1 MRLLLDS
8 QVVYLWM
15 TGGTLPRVAQQAI
28 GDERNHLAVSA
39 ATFWE
44 LGIKRARGK
53 LPLTEEHLAALLDTD
68 LEPLAISPAHALAAA
83 ALPPLHADPF
93 DRMLVAQA
101 QVEGMT
107 LVGGDAVFAAY
118 GAEVLWD

>member
-15 TGGTLPRVAQQAI
+15 TAGELPDRARRALS
-28 GDERNHLAVSA
+28 DERNHLAVSA

-44 LGIKRARGK
+44 LGIKRAKGK
-53 LPLTEEHLAALLDTD
+53 LPLTDEHLAALLDAD
-68 LEPLAISPAHALAAA
+68 LEPLSISPQHALVAAG
-83 ALPPLHADPF
+83 LPPVHADPF

-101 QVEGMT
+101 RVEGMT

-118 GAEVLWD
+118 GADVLWG